1 MHSSDK
7 LLDKLQQN
15 NLTHWEKAPAGYWS
29 GKALNKLESC
39 AYFAVLASMS
49 EEELHQA
56 KEIIKDW
63 PHSSYIAEK
72 IKQTLNPTPYN
83 VVRKNETID
92 TLLKWYT
99 DKKSKKVGES
109 KKELKKRFPYQSFTV
124 QKKIIKAFL
133 TSRNIDDAAWGAR
146 QADLYWDKSFI
157 KPLEDSRYRGYTPSE
172 AKTIIRHFPIDFV
185 SYHRGELNFQTSEDL
200 CIRLGDESDFIV
212 ETYDLNILSY
222 LYVYAH
228 LKTPIPKTESEIEKE
243 LFFHIYKRIVRDLE
257 NSRWGPS
264 YNFADFPELR
274 KGVWALGQLN
284 FPNIALKILAC
295 QEYIL
300 ANKNDNTYSESLRL
314 ARQWIEEVWDIDD
327 KQFLRDFVDTYK
339 EQDLAEY
346 LALSDLPPDDFGS
359 VEVTNFT
366 PKFDSTE
373 DYFNNEFD
381 DEGFF

>member
-1 MHSSDK
+1 MPEHHK
-7 LLDKLQQN
+7 LLQQLQEN
-15 NLTHWEKAPAGYWS
+15 NLTHWEQAPMGYWR

-63 PHSSYIAEK
+63 PHSSHIAEK
-72 IKQTLNPTPYN
+72 IKQILNPTPYN
-83 VVRKNETID
+83 VVKKNETID

-109 KKELKKRFPYQSFTV
+109 KKELKKRLPYQSFAV

-146 QADLYWDKSFI
+146 QADIYWDKSFI
-157 KPLEDSRYRGYTPSE
+157 KPLENSLSRGYTPSE
-172 AKTIIRHFPIDFV
+172 AKTIIRHFPLDFV
-185 SYHRGELNFQTSEDL
+185 SQHRYALHFLTSEDL
-200 CIRLGDESDFIV
+200 CIRLGDESDFDV
-212 ETYDLNILSY
+212 EAYDLNILSY

-228 LKTPIPKTESEIEKE
+228 LKSPIPKTESEIEKE
-243 LFFHIYKRIVRDLE
+243 LFFHIYKRIVRDLDD
-257 NSRWGPS
+257 SRWGPG
-264 YNFADFPELR
+264 YNFVDFPELR

-314 ARQWIEEVWDIDD
+314 ARKWIEEVWDIDD

>member
-300 ANKNDNTYSESLRL
+300 ANKNDNPYSESLRL

>member
-1 MHSSDK
+1 MEKDK
-7 LLDKLQQN
+7 LLEKLQEN
-15 NLTHWEKAPAGYWS
+15 NLTHWEKAPLGYWR
-29 GKALNKLESC
+29 GKDLNKLESC
-39 AYFAVLASMS
+39 AYYAVLESMT
-49 EEELHQA
+49 EEELRQA
-56 KEIIKDW
+56 MDIIKDW
-63 PHSSYIAEK
+63 PHSSVLIEK
-72 IKQTLNPTPYN
+72 IKQILNPTPYN
-83 VVRKNETID
+83 VVKKNETID

-109 KKELKKRFPYQSFTV
+109 KKELKKRLPYQSFAV

-172 AKTIIRHFPIDFV
+172 AKTIIRHFPLDFV
-185 SYHRGELNFQTSEDL
+185 SYHRGELKFQTSEDL

-228 LKTPIPKTESEIEKE
+228 LKSPIPKSESEIEKE
-243 LFFHIYKRIVRDLE
+243 LFFHIYKRIVRDLDD
-257 NSRWGPS
+257 SRWGPR
-264 YNFADFPELR
+264 YNFVDFPELR

-284 FPNIALKILAC
+284 FPNIVLKILAC

-300 ANKNDNTYSESLRL
+300 GNKNDNTYSESLRL
-314 ARQWIEEVWDIDD
+314 ARKWIEEIWDIDD

-346 LALSDLPPDDFGS
+346 LALSDLPADDFGS

-373 DYFNNEFD
+373 DNFNDEFD
-381 DEGFF
+381 DKGFF